1 MVFSMK
7 ATGIGLVI
15 ITLVGISLSDIAVT
29 SKARKSLQV
38 TVYRDFGVVQDVR
51 KVSLLKGSN
60 RIRFE
65 EVATG
70 IQESSVEISWSGP
83 EKLSVLGQSYEYDL
97 ISPAK
102 LMEKYIGKE
111 LEIIPSG
118 TDDTVPKVAE
128 LISINGE
135 QPVFRIGTKITFG
148 QIGRILFPYL
158 PDNLYTKPTIL
169 WDVESLERQ
178 DIEVT
183 TEYTTEG
190 IEWKALYSLDL
201 NMKDSSA
208 VFSGAI
214 LFNNHSGE
222 ICKDA
227 MITFVTGNVHR
238 IKNEKCGISGSE
250 NDYGDFYFYTIN
262 RPVTISDNQKKQL
275 EWVPETKIKFQP
287 KLIVDFPDSDQVTS
301 GECWNAAHIENNQSN
316 ALGLPLPGGV
326 VRVSRKDSQ
335 GKNWYVGDDCMDD
348 VKSNTSFAVK
358 INTVNDIIATRKKVL
373 EQGKENNYIIEVK
386 NNKKKPFQVLIR
398 DYKCAG
404 RLLTSNH
411 NNYVEKNSYIEWS
424 VRLEAGQSTK
434 INYTLLK

>member
-1 MVFSMK
+1 MK
-7 ATGIGLVI
+7 VAGIGFLI
-15 ITLVGISLSDIAVT
+15 IMLVGACFSDIAVT

-70 IQESSVEISWSGP
+70 IQESSAKISWSGP
-83 EKLSVLGQSYEYDL
+83 EKLTVLGQSYEFDL
-97 ISPAK
+97 ISPVK

-118 TDDTVPKVAE
+118 TNDTAPKVAE

-158 PDNLYTKPTIL
+158 PDNLYTKPTLI
-169 WDVESLERQ
+169 WDVESQERQ

-190 IEWKALYSLDL
+190 FEWKALYSLDL

-214 LFNNHSGE
+214 LFDNHSGVF
-222 ICKDA
+222 CKDA
-227 MITFVTGNVHR
+227 MITFVTGNAHR
-238 IKNEKCGISGSE
+238 IKNEKCRNSGLE
-250 NDYGDFYFYTIN
+250 KKYGDFYFYTIN

-275 EWVPETKIKFQP
+275 EWIPETKIKFQP
-287 KLIVDFPDSDQVTS
+287 KLIVEFADSDQITS

-316 ALGLPLPGGV
+316 ALGLPFPGGV

-348 VKSNTSFAVK
+348 VKSNVSFDAK
-358 INTVNDIIATRKKVL
+358 INTVTDITATRKKVI
-373 EQGKENNYIIEVK
+373 EQGKGDNYIIEVK
-386 NNKKKPFQVLIR
+386 NNKKKTSQVLIR
-398 DYKCAG
+398 DYACAG
-404 RLLTSNH
+404 QRLTSNH
-411 NNYVEKNSYIEWS
+411 NNYSEKNSYIEWS
-424 VRLEAGQSTK
+424 IRLEPEQSTK
-434 INYTLLK
+434 INYSLSK

>member
-1 MVFSMK
+1 
-7 ATGIGLVI
+7 
-15 ITLVGISLSDIAVT
+15 
-29 SKARKSLQV
+29 
-38 TVYRDFGVVQDVR
+38 
-51 KVSLLKGSN
+51 
-60 RIRFE
+60 
-65 EVATG
+65 
-70 IQESSVEISWSGP
+70 
-83 EKLSVLGQSYEYDL
+83 
-97 ISPAK
+97 
-102 LMEKYIGKE
+102 
-111 LEIIPSG
+111 
-118 TDDTVPKVAE
+118 
-128 LISINGE
+128 
-135 QPVFRIGTKITFG
+135 
-148 QIGRILFPYL
+148 
-158 PDNLYTKPTIL
+158 
-169 WDVESLERQ
+169 
-178 DIEVT
+178 
-183 TEYTTEG
+183 
-190 IEWKALYSLDL
+190 
-201 NMKDSSA
+201 
-208 VFSGAI
+208 
-214 LFNNHSGE
+214 
-222 ICKDA
+222 

-316 ALGLPLPGGV
+316 ALGLPFPGGV